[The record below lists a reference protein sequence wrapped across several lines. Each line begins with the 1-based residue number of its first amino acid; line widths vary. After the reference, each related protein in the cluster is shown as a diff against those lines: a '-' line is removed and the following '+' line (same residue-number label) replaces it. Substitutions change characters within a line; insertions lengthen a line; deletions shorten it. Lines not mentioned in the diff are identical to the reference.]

1 MQVIR
6 HQTPQLRKGEE
17 FKKSAYYSHQ
27 ESYFLKA
34 GILVSND
41 H

>member
-1 MQVIR
+1 MPVIR
-6 HQTPQLRKGEE
+6 HQKLQLRKGDE